1 MCFLRKYLD
10 MALTSPD
17 VILRNLAMLF
27 GRPGSHDLLLQIG
40 SQGWHFFVC
49 SCIKF
54 ACFTLTSSWKIE
66 TIWLNSSFFQTDK
79 SQRQVAYIRYD
90 KMAKNTCEKAFAY
103 KQFGILL
110 RVGFVSLYEF
120 AHAFVLCSEIAQVV
134 GGLTWIQRNIP
145 MKTMYTLLDNVP
157 R

>member
-1 MCFLRKYLD
+1 MCFLLKYLD

-17 VILRNLAMLF
+17 VVLRNLAMLF

-54 ACFTLTSSWKIE
+54 ACFTWISPWKIE
-66 TIWLNSSFFQTDK
+66 TIRLNSSFFQNDK
-79 SQRQVAYIRYD
+79 SQRQVAHIRYD
-90 KMAKNTCEKAFAY
+90 KMANNTCEEAFAY
-103 KQFGILL
+103 KQLAVLL
-110 RVGFVSLYEF
+110 RVGFFSLYEF
-120 AHAFVLCSEIAQVV
+120 THAFDICSEIAQIVS
-134 GGLTWIQRNIP
+134 GLTWIQRNIP
-145 MKTMYTLLDNVP
+145 MKTMYILLDNVP